1 MQPTPISRP
10 CSIGD
15 RSRLARLGE
24 RGLFWVKRYAAQDLA
39 SKAAVL
45 GFASTFQ
52 AAELD
57 PTWLATS
64 SALVEVLAFYVI
76 AWWRRRRAPG
86 GDATS
91 RAASLVALLREY
103 GPAELVDL
111 AARPAAMAL
120 GLASVASPA
129 AGLMLGSL
137 LADVAF
143 YAVAI
148 AACQLGGL
156 AVEVGASGGRS
167 ELREPAKPAA
177 AA

>member
-1 MQPTPISRP
+1 MQPNPTSHPR
-10 CSIGD
+10 SID
-15 RSRLARLGE
+15 PRSRLRRLGE

-45 GFASTFQ
+45 GFASAFQ
-52 AAELD
+52 TAELD
-57 PTWLATS
+57 RAGLATT

-76 AWWRRRRAPG
+76 AWVRRRRAPG

-111 AARPAAMAL
+111 AARPAAMTL
-120 GLASVASPA
+120 GLASVGSPS

-137 LADVAF
+137 LADLAF
-143 YAVAI
+143 YAAAI
-148 AACQLGGL
+148 ASCRLGGL
-156 AVEVGASGGRS
+156 VAEVGASADRS
-167 ELREPAKPAA
+167 ELREPAEPAA